1 MNQAIYN
8 SYCLIK
14 KFYDVKNSI
23 IKEEEIKPI
32 ERDFQE
38 INYYNPEIPRI
49 LLFGEFKAGKSTFL
63 NAMLNGDYAPSDIL
77 EMTSWVARYWPS
89 DEEFCNVT
97 MTDGETVDYE
107 TKEFL
112 RKCNERAFTEAELK
126 TIDRVDI
133 GIKNNKLNFSI
144 IDAPGFGSVNPENE
158 NRLINAIKEADIVFW
173 VLSCEVM
180 GGMREAAFIGDFKKN
195 DTPYICILT
204 KCDYLDKDQIPEAI
218 EYIAEESGTDKNLI
232 FPISAL
238 NYRNNDTAE
247 KQKMQNILDYINKN
261 IAVRNMELRKQSQKS
276 HEQRIKEHCL
286 NLLNRLLNELS
297 EVINGRDRYRLILDS
312 TKRIVDAKIE
322 TMILDYVRKNLY
334 AEYKGIL
341 IDKISKIKTHDIDM
355 QIGHI
360 LESTMPPDYMDNFWN
375 SMNNYTIKVN
385 QDLWTEA
392 MNEKI
397 PEINKLQNSLAK
409 SNFNDVILFGSDLN
423 TFVTTVKNETNDT
436 FKTGVMTSLG
446 IAGAVSAYAALL
458 GPAAAS
464 ITLGAAATGIGM
476 PIAIIGVGVAAALK
490 FVRKDKGNTILI
502 DANNIL
508 EKMKDQYLQD
518 IIAKSY
524 VPEIKKI
531 NNNIVDNLVSNYEN
545 TIATKL
551 PEGNLDIMVNEIE
564 QLKIKLKNEAA
575 MTNTQNN
582 KSCPYCGSQ
591 AIAENGY
598 CTSCGNKI
606 V

>member
-1 MNQAIYN
+1 MNQEIYN

-23 IKEEEIKPI
+23 IKEDEIKPI
-32 ERDFQE
+32 ERELQE
-38 INYYNPEIPRI
+38 VNYYNPEIPRI

-63 NAMLNGDYAPSDIL
+63 NAMLHGNYAPSDIL

-89 DEEFCNVT
+89 DEEFCRVT
-97 MTDGETVDYE
+97 MTDGRVEDYE

-112 RKCNERAFTEAELK
+112 RKCNERAFTETELK

-133 GIKNNKLNFSI
+133 GIKNNKLNFSV

-158 NRLINAIKEADIVFW
+158 NRLINAIKEADIIFW
-173 VLSCEVM
+173 VLSCEVI
-180 GGMREAAFIGDFKKN
+180 GGMREAAFIKHFKETN
-195 DTPYICILT
+195 TPYICILT
-204 KCDYLDKDQIPEAI
+204 KCDYLEEDQVQEAV
-218 EYIAEESGTDKNLI
+218 EYIAEESETDKNLI

-238 NYRNNDTAE
+238 NYKNNNQVE
-247 KQKMQNILDYINKN
+247 IQRMENILNYINNN
-261 IAVRNMELRKQSQKS
+261 ITVKNMELRKQSQKG

-286 NLLNRLLNELS
+286 NLFNRLLNQLS

-334 AEYKGIL
+334 AEYKTVL
-341 IDKISKIKTHDIDM
+341 VDKISRIKTPDIDM
-355 QIGHI
+355 QIGQI
-360 LESTMPPDYMDNFWN
+360 LESTLPPNYMDNFWN
-375 SMNNYTIKVN
+375 SMNNYAVKVN

-423 TFVTTVKNETNDT
+423 TFVTTVKHETNDT

-446 IAGAVSAYAALL
+446 IAGAASAYAALL

-490 FVRKDKGNTILI
+490 FIRRDKGNTILV

-524 VPEIKKI
+524 VPEIKNI
-531 NNNIVDNLVSNYEN
+531 NNNIVNNLVANYEN
-545 TIATKL
+545 TIKTKL
-551 PEGNLDIMVNEIE
+551 PEGNIDIMVNEIE
-564 QLKIKLKNEAA
+564 QLKLQLSRGAA
-575 MTNTQNN
+575 IPNTQSN

-598 CTSCGNKI
+598 CSSCGNKI
-606 V
+606 A

>member
-1 MNQAIYN
+1 MLESIYN

-38 INYYNPEIPRI
+38 VNYYNPEIPRI

-89 DEEFCNVT
+89 DEEFCRVT
-97 MTDGETVDYE
+97 MTDGSIADYE

-112 RKCNERAFTEAELK
+112 RKCNERAFTDTELK

-158 NRLINAIKEADIVFW
+158 NRLINAFSEADIIFW
-173 VLSCEVM
+173 VLSCEAI
-180 GGMREAAFIGDFKKN
+180 GGMREAAFIKHFKETN
-195 DTPYICILT
+195 TPYICILT
-204 KCDYLDKDQIPEAI
+204 KCDFLDDDQIEESI
-218 EYIAEESGTDKNLI
+218 EYVADDTDTDKNLI
-232 FPISAL
+232 FPVSAL
-238 NYRNNDTAE
+238 NYLNNDSAE
-247 KQKMQNILDYINKN
+247 KERMQNILNYINQN
-261 IAVRNMELRKQSQKS
+261 IAVKNKELRKQSQKS

-286 NLLNRLLNELS
+286 NLLDRLLYELS
-297 EVINGRDRYRLILDS
+297 EVTNGRDRYRFILDS

-334 AEYKGIL
+334 AEYIGIL
-341 IDKISKIKTHDIDM
+341 VDKISKIKTPDIDM

-360 LESTMPPDYMDNFWN
+360 LESTLPPDYMDSFWN
-375 SMNNYTIKVN
+375 SMNNYAVN
-385 QDLWTEA
+385 ANQNLWADA

-436 FKTGVMTSLG
+436 FKTGIMTSLG

-490 FVRKDKGNTILI
+490 FVRKDKGTIFI

-531 NNNIVDNLVSNYEN
+531 NNNIVDNLVFNYEN
-545 TIATKL
+545 KIATKL
-551 PEGNLDIMVNEIE
+551 PEGNIDIMINEIE
-564 QLKIKLKNEAA
+564 QLKMKLKSEAA
-575 MTNTQNN
+575 IYNTQNN

-591 AIAENGY
+591 AIEENGY
-598 CTSCGNKI
+598 CISCGNKI
-606 V
+606 A